1 MNEQVRAAI
10 LAFNTDDEKTQEA
23 DTAINTLISCFGD
36 TCVDVVRYKM
46 EPDEVLETRLQRYL
60 NTGTPN
66 EQIQNLLA
74 YFKTTKRYWSIIIK
88 FPHETITN
96 EFGKKVDIFDF
107 FVKVNIRHNG
117 TLFGMSAIKSTY
129 TEDQFYSGYVH
140 SHCPS
145 VSKDQDGIKEWKSMC
160 FGSGPINNT
169 ISILNDPDH
178 DSRVW
183 VAFASELRQW
193 VRTES
198 TDGGPYFRMEHISN
212 RYEKVLSVQPSRPNT
227 AAKAKLKPLIKSYLR
242 AERLKIG
249 YIGKQYCLG
258 TTFAEWLIDFSKY
271 ALAWG
276 EKNEVAIPT
285 VDTLVINNKICV
297 VSGIQNGRD
306 RYAYLIGSQVL
317 TFKGEAVNLKII
329 QGEKVE
335 HMNLISYPLG
345 LYIIKNI
352 LNIINCNYGHTE
364 ANRVTSVQ
372 WG

>member
-1 MNEQVRAAI
+1 MNEQIRAAI
-10 LAFNTDDEKTQEA
+10 DAFNRDNTRTEKA
-23 DTAINTLISCFGD
+23 DTVINTLISCFGD
-36 TCVDVVRYKM
+36 TDVDVVHYRL
-46 EPDEVLETRLQRYL
+46 EPHEVSETYLQRYL
-60 NTGTPN
+60 TGTLD
-66 EQIQNLLA
+66 EQVAHLLD
-74 YFKTTKRYWSIIIK
+74 YFKSMWAYWSIIIK

-96 EFGKKVDIFDF
+96 EFGKKVDIYDF
-107 FVKVNIRHNG
+107 FVKVSIRYNG
-117 TLFGMSAIKSTY
+117 TLRGMSAIKSTY

-145 VSKDQDGIKEWKSMC
+145 VHQDADSIKEWKNMC
-160 FGSGPINNT
+160 FGSGPINST
-169 ISILNDPDH
+169 IRILNDPDH

-212 RYEKVLSVQPSRPNT
+212 KYEKVLSAQPARPST
-227 AAKAKLKPLIKSYLR
+227 AANAWLKPLIKSYLR
-242 AERLKIG
+242 AERFKVG
-249 YIGKQYCLG
+249 YIGNQYCLG

-276 EKNEVAIPT
+276 EKNEVRIPT
-285 VDTLVINNKICV
+285 VDTLIINNKVCV
-297 VSGIQNGRD
+297 ISGNQNGRD
-306 RYAYLIGSQVL
+306 RYAHLIGSQVL

-335 HMNLISYPLG
+335 HMNLINYPLG
-345 LYIIKNI
+345 LYIVKNI
-352 LNIINCNYGHTE
+352 LNIINYNYGRTE
-364 ANRVTSVQ
+364 ADRVTSVQ

>member
-1 MNEQVRAAI
+1 MNEQIRAAI
-10 LAFNTDDEKTQEA
+10 DAFNRDNTRTEKA

-36 TCVDVVRYKM
+36 TDVDVIHYRL
-46 EPDEVLETRLQRYL
+46 EPSEVSEPYLQRFL
-60 NTGTPN
+60 TGTLD
-66 EQIQNLLA
+66 EQVEHLLN
-74 YFKTTKRYWSIIIK
+74 YFRGIRPYWSIIIK

-96 EFGKKVDIFDF
+96 EFGKKVDIYDF
-107 FVKVNIRHNG
+107 FVKVNIRYIG
-117 TLFGMSAIKSTY
+117 TFHGMLAIKSTY

-145 VSKDQDGIKEWKSMC
+145 VRQNANSIKEWKNMC
-160 FGSGPINNT
+160 FGSGPINHT
-169 ISILNDPDH
+169 MATLNDPNH

-198 TDGGPYFRMEHISN
+198 TAGGPYFRMERISN
-212 RYEKVLSVQPSRPNT
+212 KYEKVLSVLPARPNT
-227 AAKAKLKPLIKSYLR
+227 ATKTWLKPLIKSYLR

-276 EKNEVAIPT
+276 EKNRVTIPT

-297 VSGIQNGRD
+297 VSGNQNNRD
-306 RYAYLIGSQVL
+306 RYAHLIGSQVL

-345 LYIIKNI
+345 LYVIKNI
-352 LNIINCNYGHTE
+352 LNTINYNYGCTE
-364 ANRVTSVQ
+364 TNRVTSVQ

>member
-1 MNEQVRAAI
+1 MNEQIRAAI
-10 LAFNTDDEKTQEA
+10 DAFNRDNTRTENA

-36 TCVDVVRYKM
+36 TDVDVIRCKL
-46 EPDEVLETRLQRYL
+46 EPNEESEMYLQSL
-60 NTGTPN
+60 LTGTPN
-66 EQIQNLLA
+66 EQVAHLLDC
-74 YFKTTKRYWSIIIK
+74 FKRRRAFWSIIIK

-96 EFGKKVDIFDF
+96 EFGKKVDIYDF
-107 FVKVNIRHNG
+107 FVKVNIRYNG
-117 TLFGMSAIKSTY
+117 TFHGISAIKSTY

-145 VSKDQDGIKEWKSMC
+145 VSQSEDGIKGWKSMC
-160 FGSGPINNT
+160 FGSGPINHTTATLSGPN
-169 ISILNDPDH
+169 H

-198 TDGGPYFRMEHISN
+198 TNGGPYFRMEHISN
-212 RYEKVLSVQPSRPNT
+212 KYEKVLSVLPARPNT
-227 AAKAKLKPLIKSYLR
+227 ATKTWLKPLIKSYLK

-276 EKNEVAIPT
+276 EKNEVTIPT

-297 VSGIQNGRD
+297 VSGNQNNRD
-306 RYAYLIGSQVL
+306 RYAHLIGSQVL

-335 HMNLISYPLG
+335 HMSLISYPLG

-352 LNIINCNYGHTE
+352 LKIINYNYGRTE
-364 ANRVTSVQ
+364 TNRVTSVQ

>member
-1 MNEQVRAAI
+1 MNEQIRAAI
-10 LAFNTDDEKTQEA
+10 DAFNRDNTRTEKA
-23 DTAINTLISCFGD
+23 DAAINTLISCFGD
-36 TCVDVVRYKM
+36 TNVDVARYRLEPNEVSEM
-46 EPDEVLETRLQRYL
+46 YLQEFIAGTPDEQIARFL
-60 NTGTPN
+60 N
-66 EQIQNLLA
+66 
-74 YFKTTKRYWSIIIK
+74 YFKDRKAYWSIIIK

-96 EFGKKVDIFDF
+96 EFGKRVDIYDF
-107 FVKVNIRHNG
+107 FVRVNIRYNG
-117 TLFGMSAIKSTY
+117 TFCGMSAIKSTY

-145 VSKDQDGIKEWKSMC
+145 VRQNEDGIKEWRNMC

-169 ISILNDPDH
+169 MRALNNPNY
-178 DSRVW
+178 DSRLW

-212 RYEKVLSVQPSRPNT
+212 KYEEALSVQPSRPNT

-297 VSGIQNGRD
+297 VSGNQNNRD
-306 RYAYLIGSQVL
+306 RYAHLIGSQVL

-352 LNIINCNYGHTE
+352 LNIINYNYGRTE
-364 ANRVTSVQ
+364 ANGATSVQ

>member
-1 MNEQVRAAI
+1 MNEQIRAAI
-10 LAFNTDDEKTQEA
+10 DAFNRDNTRTEKA

-36 TCVDVVRYKM
+36 TDVDVIHYRL
-46 EPDEVLETRLQRYL
+46 EPNEVSEAYL
-60 NTGTPN
+60 SRFFTGTLD
-66 EQIQNLLA
+66 EQVARVLNYL
-74 YFKTTKRYWSIIIK
+74 KSVSTYWSIIIK

-96 EFGKKVDIFDF
+96 EFGKKVEIYDF
-107 FVKVNIRHNG
+107 FVKVNIRYNG
-117 TLFGMSAIKSTY
+117 TYHGMSAIKSTY

-145 VSKDQDGIKEWKSMC
+145 VRQDANGIKEWKSMC
-160 FGSGPINNT
+160 FGSGPINST
-169 ISILNDPDH
+169 MRTLSDPNH

-183 VAFASELRQW
+183 VALASELRQW

-212 RYEKVLSVQPSRPNT
+212 KYEKVLSVQPSRPST
-227 AAKAKLKPLIKSYLR
+227 AVKTWLKPLIKSYLR
-242 AERLKIG
+242 AERLKVG

-258 TTFAEWLIDFSKY
+258 TTFAEWIIDFSKY

-276 EKNEVAIPT
+276 EKNEVTIPT

-297 VSGIQNGRD
+297 VSGNQNNRD
-306 RYAYLIGSQVL
+306 RYAHLIGSQVL
-317 TFKGEAVNLKII
+317 TFKGEAVNLKVI

-335 HMNLISYPLG
+335 HMNLVSYPLG

-352 LNIINCNYGHTE
+352 LNIINYNYGRTE

>member
-10 LAFNTDDEKTQEA
+10 DAFNRDSTRTEKA

-36 TCVDVVRYKM
+36 TDVDVVHRRI
-46 EPDEVLETRLQRYL
+46 EPNEVSEMYLQRL
-60 NTGTPN
+60 LTGTLD
-66 EQIQNLLA
+66 EQITHLLD
-74 YFKTTKRYWSIIIK
+74 YFKSVWAYWNVVIK

-96 EFGKKVDIFDF
+96 EFGKKVEIYDF
-107 FVKVNIRHNG
+107 FVKVNIRYNG
-117 TLFGMSAIKSTY
+117 TFQSMSAIKSTY

-145 VSKDQDGIKEWKSMC
+145 VRQDADGIKEWKNMC
-160 FGSGPINNT
+160 FGSGPINST
-169 ISILNDPDH
+169 MRILSDPNH

-183 VAFASELRQW
+183 VALASELRQW

-212 RYEKVLSVQPSRPNT
+212 KYEKVLSVQPSRPST
-227 AAKAKLKPLIKSYLR
+227 AVKTWLKPLIKSYLR
-242 AERLKIG
+242 AERLKVG

-258 TTFAEWLIDFSKY
+258 TTFTEWLIDFSKY

-276 EKNEVAIPT
+276 EKNEVTIPT

-297 VSGIQNGRD
+297 VSGNQNNRD
-306 RYAYLIGSQVL
+306 RYAHLIGSQVL

-335 HMNLISYPLG
+335 HMNLISYPIG

-352 LNIINCNYGHTE
+352 LNIINYNYGRTE

>member
-1 MNEQVRAAI
+1 MNEQIRAAI
-10 LAFNTDDEKTQEA
+10 DAFNRDNTRTEKA

-36 TCVDVVRYKM
+36 TDVDVIHCRLK
-46 EPDEVLETRLQRYL
+46 PNEVSEMYLQSYL
-60 NTGTPN
+60 TGTPD
-66 EQIQNLLA
+66 EQVERLLNHFRNVWA
-74 YFKTTKRYWSIIIK
+74 YWSIIIK

-96 EFGKKVDIFDF
+96 EFGKKVDIYDF
-107 FVKVNIRHNG
+107 FVKVNIRYNG
-117 TLFGMSAIKSTY
+117 TYHGMSAIKSTY

-145 VSKDQDGIKEWKSMC
+145 VRQDESGIKEWRSMC
-160 FGSGPINNT
+160 FGSGPINST
-169 ISILNDPDH
+169 MRILSDPNH

-183 VAFASELRQW
+183 VALASELRQW

-212 RYEKVLSVQPSRPNT
+212 KYERVLSAQPSRPNT
-227 AAKAKLKPLIKSYLR
+227 ATKTWLKPLIKSYLR
-242 AERLKIG
+242 AERLKVG

-276 EKNEVAIPT
+276 EKNGVTIPT
-285 VDTLVINNKICV
+285 VDTLIINNKICV
-297 VSGIQNGRD
+297 VSGNQNSRD
-306 RYAYLIGSQVL
+306 RYAHLIGSQVL

-352 LNIINCNYGHTE
+352 LNIINYNYGRTE

>member
-1 MNEQVRAAI
+1 MNEQIRAAI
-10 LAFNTDDEKTQEA
+10 DAFNRDNTRTEKA

-36 TCVDVVRYKM
+36 TDVDVVHFRI
-46 EPDEVLETRLQRYL
+46 EPNEVSEMYFQRFL
-60 NTGTPN
+60 TGTLD
-66 EQIQNLLA
+66 EQVAHILDH
-74 YFKTTKRYWSIIIK
+74 FKNTWAYWSIIIK

-96 EFGKKVDIFDF
+96 EFGKKVEIYDF
-107 FVKVNIRHNG
+107 FVKVKIRYNG
-117 TLFGMSAIKSTY
+117 TFDGMSAIKSTY

-145 VSKDQDGIKEWKSMC
+145 VRQDAYGIKEWKNMC
-160 FGSGPINNT
+160 FGSGPINQT
-169 ISILNDPDH
+169 MRVLNDPNY

-212 RYEKVLSVQPSRPNT
+212 RYEKVLLVQPARLSAVVKT
-227 AAKAKLKPLIKSYLR
+227 WLKPLVKSYLR
-242 AERLKIG
+242 AERLKVG

-276 EKNEVAIPT
+276 EKNGVTIPT
-285 VDTLVINNKICV
+285 VDTLIINNKICEI
-297 VSGIQNGRD
+297 SGDQNNRD
-306 RYAYLIGSQVL
+306 RYAHLIGSQVL

-335 HMNLISYPLG
+335 HMNLISYPIG
-345 LYIIKNI
+345 LHIIKNI
-352 LNIINCNYGHTE
+352 LNIINYNYGRTE